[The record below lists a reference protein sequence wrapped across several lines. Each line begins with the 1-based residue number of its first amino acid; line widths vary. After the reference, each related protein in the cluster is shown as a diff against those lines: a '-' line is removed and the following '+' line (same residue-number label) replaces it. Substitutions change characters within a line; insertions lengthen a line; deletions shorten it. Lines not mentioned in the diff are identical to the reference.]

1 MVLRS
6 SLILIAV
13 CSLFAR
19 AASSEAQRFSTTSNE
34 SRLRPATLQ
43 ELAMARKATA
53 KYHDVSAAEADGY
66 VDIGLYLPGE
76 GYHWVKSSLIDA
88 TFDPSQPEVLLYAPV
103 SGENRLEFVGVEYLV
118 PLDLSPNPPSGFTGD
133 DDVWRMD
140 SEGFGFWEVNAWIWL
155 HNPEGVFS
163 HDNPRV
169 P

>member
-6 SLILIAV
+6 SLIVIAV

-76 GYHWVKSSLIDA
+76 GYHWVKSSLIDG

-103 SGENRLEFVGVEYLV
+103 SGENRLELVE
-118 PLDLSPNPPSGFTGD
+118 
-133 DDVWRMD
+133 
-140 SEGFGFWEVNAWIWL
+140 AA
-155 HNPEGVFS
+155 PEGP
-163 HDNPRV
+163 DGV
-169 P
+169 PDREFDARMNRI